1 MKYDLESHQD
11 VRTYLA
17 LRMVYFEAI
26 GKKRIC
32 DY

>member
-1 MKYDLESHQD
+1 MSYDLQSHLD
-11 VRTYLA
+11 VRKYLA

>member
-1 MKYDLESHQD
+1 MSYDLESHQD
-11 VRTYLA
+11 TRTYLA

-26 GKKRIC
+26 GKKMIC